1 MNEKIVNTLNEIC
14 ENNEEYTMVYTP
26 KHDRISLV
34 YISNLSVEIL
44 YIETINNTEYKFK
57 SNYDEFKDTNIEY
70 IISSIY
76 YTLIKIK
83 MESLFEDL
91 NIDNA
96 NDFNNIITIINNISF
111 FMLSPVN
118 QKQNLIQK
126 YLYYVYGIN

>member
-34 YISNLSVEIL
+34 YISNLNIEIL

-76 YTLIKIK
+76 DTLIKIK

-96 NDFNNIITIINNISF
+96 NDFNNIITIINNIRE
-111 FMLSPVN
+111 
-118 QKQNLIQK
+118 K
-126 YLYYVYGIN
+126 YC